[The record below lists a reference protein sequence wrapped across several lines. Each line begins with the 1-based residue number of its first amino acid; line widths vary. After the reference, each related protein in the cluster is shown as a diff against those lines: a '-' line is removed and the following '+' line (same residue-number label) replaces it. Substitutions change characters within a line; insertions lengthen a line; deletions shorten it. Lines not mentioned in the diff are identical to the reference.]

1 MQNSPH
7 IAEPP
12 LKPETPFYYGWVV
25 MPVAALMV
33 VGTLPGQTVV
43 VSQFNTSIRESLGIG
58 NDALALAY
66 LIGTLCAAVPLT
78 LVGKLSD
85 RIGPRRTAGLVVGS
99 FLLGIL
105 ALTNAAGLVSLTIGF
120 ILIRFLGQGAL
131 GMLSSHVLALWFE
144 RRLATVESIKHAAIS
159 LAGAVVPAL
168 VLVLINEFGWRR
180 AYAVLGI
187 AVAAV
192 LLPLIAFVL
201 RDRPEEIGQH
211 LDNEPPEHH
220 ERWHDA
226 HVANVM
232 PRREVVFTLRETIAT
247 RSFWLLIAP
256 GVLSGLAGTAM
267 LFHIQPILTAAGLA
281 EPERAG
287 ASAVAFWS
295 VAMFCGLV
303 SGGPIA
309 DRLPPRAILPV
320 AGLGTGVSALVLQA
334 TASPLQAG
342 IAMAIFGLSQGWGI
356 AAAGPAIARF
366 FGRPH
371 HGSIRGFV
379 TTAMVAGTATGPFLL
394 TLLGRMLGDD
404 VRSGLVAFGI
414 AAVPIA
420 LGAAFATRPAAPDA

>member
-1 MQNSPH
+1 LQNSPH

-58 NDALALAY
+58 NDALAFAY

-120 ILIRFLGQGAL
+120 FLIRFLGQGAL

-192 LLPLIAFVL
+192 LLPLIEFVL

-211 LDNEPPEHH
+211 LDAVVLAADRAGRAVGIGGHG
-220 ERWHDA
+220 DA
-226 HVANVM
+226 VSHPAD
-232 PRREVVFTLRETIAT
+232 PDRGR
-247 RSFWLLIAP
+247 
-256 GVLSGLAGTAM
+256 AG
-267 LFHIQPILTAAGLA
+267 
-281 EPERAG
+281 RAG
-287 ASAVAFWS
+287 AGGGVGCGVLVGGDVLRIGFGRSDRGSAAAAGDPAGGGAGHGRVGVGVAIDGR
-295 VAMFCGLV
+295 APA
-303 SGGPIA
+303 GGHR
-309 DRLPPRAILPV
+309 DGDLRAV
-320 AGLGTGVSALVLQA
+320 AGLGDGGGGSGDRAVL
-334 TASPLQAG
+334 
-342 IAMAIFGLSQGWGI
+342 
-356 AAAGPAIARF
+356 
-366 FGRPH
+366 
-371 HGSIRGFV
+371 
-379 TTAMVAGTATGPFLL
+379 
-394 TLLGRMLGDD
+394 
-404 VRSGLVAFGI
+404 
-414 AAVPIA
+414 
-420 LGAAFATRPAAPDA
+420 RPAPPRLDPGLRDDRDGRRHRDRALSSNTPGADAGR